1 MLLLGDCRWSA
12 TIRAKSFAAHMAR
25 RSKHRMKEYEL
36 VSGKELPKATSLREV
51 RAQVDRPKEGL
62 M

>member
-1 MLLLGDCRWSA
+1 
-12 TIRAKSFAAHMAR
+12 MAR
-25 RSKHRMKEYEL
+25 RSKHRMKEDEL

-62 M
+62 MWFCSAEEAVVLPV